1 MEKQTSKQG
10 EVVKAWRIVKSKYR
24 IKNNWRQRWAIE
36 TGVAPKPGPMKIHPD
51 RKKKRIMSKVLY
63 EMGWG
68 SKQIALWFKEKQQNV
83 VNWKSMPTP
92 EHLQAFEQAFIAAMR
107 DYDMESLANVK
118 LRMNELIPKEERLE
132 PLIKAGEFF
141 RGDKGNK
148 TTQNNTQ
155 VNVYTDLLQKYGKK
169 SEMKIETM
177 KLVTENG

>member
-1 MEKQTSKQG
+1 
-10 EVVKAWRIVKSKYR
+10 
-24 IKNNWRQRWAIE
+24 
-36 TGVAPKPGPMKIHPD
+36 
-51 RKKKRIMSKVLY
+51 
-63 EMGWG
+63 
-68 SKQIALWFKEKQQNV
+68 
-83 VNWKSMPTP
+83 
-92 EHLQAFEQAFIAAMR
+92 MR

-155 VNVYTDLLQKYGKK
+155 VNVYTDLLKKYGKK